1 MPRLIAIVAMSSNRV
16 IGREGKLPW
25 HFPEDLKFFKRTTLG
40 HPILMG
46 RATFDSI
53 GRPLPGRQN
62 IVLSH
67 TMAPREG
74 VTVIRSAAEL
84 PQVCGEAETVFV
96 IGGARVFEELLPQ
109 CDGLYLTFI
118 TQEYEGDVL
127 LPPFEHLF
135 RLKEVVGQFEDLEF
149 RYYERADA

>member
-1 MPRLIAIVAMSSNRV
+1 
-16 IGREGKLPW
+16 
-25 HFPEDLKFFKRTTLG
+25 
-40 HPILMG
+40 
-46 RATFDSI
+46 
-53 GRPLPGRQN
+53 
-62 IVLSH
+62 
-67 TMAPREG
+67 
-74 VTVIRSAAEL
+74 
-84 PQVCGEAETVFV
+84 VCGEAETVFV